1 MFCLFFLGGTAAFSL
16 GENEKRWL
24 VVGICLNKL
33 LLPALRKWVEQEM
46 QKHYTAL
53 KTSHKINSQTHGAH
67 LKKDG
72 RQQLNYGSINNNCTT
87 HKKKIHL
94 YDYSVKSSV
103 ELGKLYLEPHMAYFT
118 GML

>member
-1 MFCLFFLGGTAAFSL
+1 MD
-16 GENEKRWL
+16 NEKRWL
-24 VVGICLNKL
+24 VVGVCLNKL

-53 KTSHKINSQTHGAH
+53 KKSHKINNQTHGIY

-72 RQQLNYGSINNNCTT
+72 RQKLNYGSINNNYAT
-87 HKKKIHL
+87 HKKTTHL

-103 ELGKLYLEPHMAYFT
+103 ELGKLYLEPHMAHFT
-118 GML
+118 GMI